1 MTELKADV
9 EIKGRAE
16 GQILK
21 LTKPISF
28 WGGVDAKT
36 GRIADPRHPE
46 HDASITGKIL
56 VLPGMVGSSSA
67 SYVLT
72 ELMMEKRGPAALVI
86 PEPDAILPLAIIV
99 SREMG
104 WGSIPVV
111 RLPLAVA
118 EEPLVAGG
126 RLVVGDRPQHDLLAA
141 GHVGGREVIE
151 HFLDLVMLGNR
162 MAGFGGRLGF
172 AQHGRIERLLLRSS
186 NGVID

>member
-1 MTELKADV
+1 MSARPTRSPLRAEV
-9 EIKGRAE
+9 EIRGSAE
-16 GQILK
+16 GEILK

-28 WGGVDAKT
+28 WGGVDART

-46 HDASITGKIL
+46 HGISITGKIL

-104 WGSIPVV
+104 WGSIPVL
-111 RLPLAVA
+111 RLPLAEQAALETGARARIA
-118 EEPLVAGG
+118 E
-126 RLVVGDRPQHDLLAA
+126 D
-141 GHVGGREVIE
+141 
-151 HFLDLVMLGNR
+151 
-162 MAGFGGRLGF
+162 
-172 AQHGRIERLLLRSS
+172 GRIEL
-186 NGVID
+186 G